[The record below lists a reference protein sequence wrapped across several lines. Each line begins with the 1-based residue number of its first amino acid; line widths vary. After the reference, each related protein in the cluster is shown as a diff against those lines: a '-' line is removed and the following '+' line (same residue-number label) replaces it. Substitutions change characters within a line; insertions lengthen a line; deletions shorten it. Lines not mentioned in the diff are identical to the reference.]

1 MATAVQSRKGRLLPG
16 FAGIALADI
25 LANSVAMIIILIVL
39 TMMIKHEQE
48 QARISEVEDISVLL
62 SRDLATSVVMNG
74 LPTSKPAR
82 LHDYVNSPMDANP
95 HPSIM
100 PIIELH
106 SNYIQDYYTKKRFS
120 RDELLLP
127 DNAFDKFLAKMNP
140 IQKNYI
146 RIDIY
151 DIRTFYLTMSI
162 IGDHAP
168 MPRHWHFIGYEGNA
182 LEDDD
187 GGEPGPG
194 EEITES
200 DETSEDDSEEPG
212 NSQQFRENE
221 GGGGNNENIWQDIPA
236 DISLGAMSNDENYPF
251 DDLAYDAESAEPQN
265 EEYSGGGGDE
275 PADEM
280 FDALTKMMAESLGRA
295 NQSSNFPSVMR
306 FRTATPSSAKSSSD
320 KEQEYVYFNMSEGD
334 ENGEPLDYANI
345 LAALFQFME
354 KAQRAVGEGNYLM
367 LQNFKF
373 ADDILLP
380 AAMMPPLADEELN
393 FYEYLKSV
401 MFPISSADNNSLYVE
416 QQTEDN
422 DVTALTVHPNQ
433 LLENALLLNNPQQT
447 PFPDLPGD
455 AVIRM
460 HVGLYPAIYKGL
472 KINLDKDSI
481 ILLPRKQA
489 DPDQYQ
495 WRIATIVSPQRDDY
509 LLAFV
514 YAAINRNGSL
524 RFAADQNN
532 VSVDHTQVMTHY
544 PSVPYRK
551 EDEALLFYGL
561 AAVLL
566 LLGVLRRFMGG
577 SELPEEGGKNSS

>member
-1 MATAVQSRKGRLLPG
+1 MTATQSRKSNLLPG

-82 LHDYVNSPMDANP
+82 LHDYINSPLDANP

-106 SNYIQDYYTKKRFS
+106 SNYVRDYYTKQKFS
-120 RDELLLP
+120 REEMLKP

-146 RIDIY
+146 RVDIY
-151 DIRTFYLTMSI
+151 DIRTFYLAMSI
-162 IGDHAP
+162 IGDYGS
-168 MPRHWHFIGYEGNA
+168 MPRHWHFIGYDGRA
-182 LEDDD
+182 LEDE
-187 GGEPGPG
+187 GGSTPGAE
-194 EEITES
+194 EEISES
-200 DETSEDDSEEPG
+200 DETSEDTSEEPG
-212 NSQQFRENE
+212 NAKELMEQE
-221 GGGGNNENIWQDIPA
+221 GEGGNNENIWENIPA
-236 DISLGAMSNDENYPF
+236 DISLGAAHGDENYPF
-251 DDLAYDAESAEPQN
+251 DDLAYDAENTNPEN
-265 EEYSGGGGDE
+265 EEYSGGNDE

-295 NQSSNFPSVMR
+295 NQSSNFPNVMR
-306 FRTATPSSAKSSSD
+306 FRTATPSSAKSSSE
-320 KEQEYVYFNMSEGD
+320 KEQEYVFLDMSESSED
-334 ENGEPLDYANI
+334 GEALDYTKI

-354 KAQRAVGEGNYLM
+354 KAQRAAAEGNYLM
-367 LQNFKF
+367 LQDFKF
-373 ADDILLP
+373 ANDILLP
-380 AAMMPPLADEELN
+380 ATMMPPLMDNEEIN

-401 MFPISSADNNSLYVE
+401 MFPPSNEDKLPLHVE
-416 QQTEDN
+416 QQIEDN
-422 DVTALTVHPNQ
+422 DITALAVHPNQ
-433 LLENALLLNNPQQT
+433 LLGSALLLNNPQQT
-447 PFPDLPGD
+447 PLPDLPGD
-455 AVIRM
+455 AVVRM

-472 KINLDKDSI
+472 KIALDKESI
-481 ILLPRKQA
+481 VLLPRKQA
-489 DPDQYQ
+489 EPDKYR

-514 YAAINRNGSL
+514 YAAINRDGSL

-532 VSVDHTQVMTHY
+532 VTVDHTQVMTHY

-551 EDEALLFYGL
+551 ENEALLFYGF

-566 LLGVLRRFMGG
+566 LLGVLRRFIG
-577 SELPEEGGKNSS
+577 NT

>member
-1 MATAVQSRKGRLLPG
+1 MATAAQSRKGSLLPG

-39 TMMIKHEQE
+39 TMMIEHEQE
-48 QARISEVEDISVLL
+48 EARISEVEDISVLL

-106 SNYIQDYYTKKRFS
+106 SDYIQDYYTKQRFS
-120 RDELLLP
+120 RDELLQP

-140 IQKNYI
+140 IQRSYI

-162 IGDHAP
+162 IGDYGP
-168 MPRHWHFIGYEGNA
+168 MPRHWHFIGYDGNPV
-182 LEDDD
+182 EDDNKS
-187 GGEPGPG
+187 EPGAG
-194 EEITES
+194 EVIAES
-200 DETSEDDSEEPG
+200 DETSEDDSEQPG
-212 NSQQFRENE
+212 NSEQFRENE
-221 GGGGNNENIWQDIPA
+221 GEGGNNENIWEDMPA
-236 DISLGAMSNDENYPF
+236 DISLGAVTSDENYPF
-251 DDLAYDAESAEPQN
+251 DDLAYDAENADSQS
-265 EEYSGGGGDE
+265 EEYSGGGSDE

-280 FDALTKMMAESLGRA
+280 FDALSKMMAESLGRG

-306 FRTATPSSAKSSSD
+306 FRTATPSSAKSSSE
-320 KEQEYVYFNMSEGD
+320 KEQEYVYLNMSEGD
-334 ENGEPLDYANI
+334 ENGEELEYANI

-354 KAQRAVGEGNYLM
+354 KAQRSVGEGNYLM

-380 AAMMPPLADEELN
+380 AAMMPTLSDEEIN

-401 MFPISSADNNSLYVE
+401 MFPTSGDDKNPLYVE

-422 DVTALTVHPNQ
+422 DVTALAVHPNQ
-433 LLENALLLNNPQQT
+433 LLENALLLNNSQQM

-455 AVIRM
+455 AVVRM

-514 YAAINRNGSL
+514 YAAINRDGSL
-524 RFAADQNN
+524 RFAADQN
-532 VSVDHTQVMTHY
+532 SVTVAQTQVMTHY

-551 EDEALLFYGL
+551 ENEALLFYGF
-561 AAVLL
+561 AALL
-566 LLGVLRRFMGG
+566 LLFGVLRRFIGTTA
-577 SELPEEGGKNSS
+577 

>member
-1 MATAVQSRKGRLLPG
+1 MTAGQSHKGSLLPG

-82 LHDYVNSPMDANP
+82 LHDYVNSSLDVNP

-106 SNYIQDYYTKKRFS
+106 SNYVRDYYSKEKFS
-120 RDELLLP
+120 REEMLNP
-127 DNAFDKFLAKMNP
+127 DNKFDKFLAKMNP
-140 IQKNYI
+140 IQKNYM

-151 DIRTFYLTMSI
+151 DVRTFYLAMSI
-162 IGDHAP
+162 IGDHGP
-168 MPRHWHFIGYEGNA
+168 MPRHWHFVGYEGNA
-182 LEDDD
+182 LEDED
-187 GGEPGPG
+187 GGTPGAE

-200 DETSEDDSEEPG
+200 DETSEDSSEEPG
-212 NSQQFRENE
+212 NAEEFMEREGE
-221 GGGGNNENIWQDIPA
+221 GGNSENMWEDIPA
-236 DISLGAMSNDENYPF
+236 NISLGDASGEENYPF
-251 DDLAYDAESAEPQN
+251 DDLAYDAESADPES
-265 EEYSGGGGDE
+265 EEYGGGSDE

-280 FDALTKMMAESLGRA
+280 FDALAKMMAESVGRA
-295 NQSSNFPSVMR
+295 QQSSSFPNVMR
-306 FRTATPSSAKSSSD
+306 FRTATPSSAKSSSE
-320 KEQEYVYFNMSEGD
+320 KEQEYVFLNTS
-334 ENGEPLDYANI
+334 ENGEDGEELDYTKI

-354 KAQRAVGEGNYLM
+354 KAQRAVSEGNYLM
-367 LQNFKF
+367 LQEFKF
-373 ADDILLP
+373 ANDILLP
-380 AAMMPPLADEELN
+380 AAMMPALTDNEEIN
-393 FYEYLKSV
+393 FYEYLKGV
-401 MFPISSADNNSLYVE
+401 MFPPSNADKLPLHVE

-422 DVTALTVHPNQ
+422 EVTALAVHPNQ
-433 LLENALLLNNPQQT
+433 LLESAQLLNNPQQT
-447 PFPDLPGD
+447 PMSDLPGE
-455 AVIRM
+455 AVVRM

-472 KINLDKDSI
+472 KIGLNKESI

-489 DPDQYQ
+489 EPDKYQ

-514 YAAINRNGSL
+514 YAAINQDGSL

-532 VSVDHTQVMTHY
+532 ITVDHTQVMTHY
-544 PSVPYRK
+544 PSIPYRK
-551 EDEALLFYGL
+551 ENEALFFYGF
-561 AAVLL
+561 AALL
-566 LLGVLRRFMGG
+566 LMLGVLRRFI
-577 SELPEEGGKNSS
+577 SKT

>member
-1 MATAVQSRKGRLLPG
+1 MATAAQPRKGSLLPG

-74 LPTSKPAR
+74 LPTSRPAR
-82 LHDYVNSPMDANP
+82 LHDYVNSPLDANP

-106 SNYIQDYYTKKRFS
+106 SDYIRDYYTKQRFS
-120 RDELLLP
+120 RDELLQP
-127 DNAFDKFLAKMNP
+127 DNAFDEFLAKMNP

-168 MPRHWHFIGYEGNA
+168 MPRHWHFIGYDGNPLA
-182 LEDDD
+182 DDNES
-187 GGEPGPG
+187 EPGSG

-212 NSQQFRENE
+212 NSEQFRENE
-221 GGGGNNENIWQDIPA
+221 GEGGNNENIWEDIPA
-236 DISLGAMSNDENYPF
+236 DVSLGATSNDENYPF
-251 DDLAYDAESAEPQN
+251 DDLAYDTESAESQM
-265 EEYSGGGGDE
+265 EEYSGGGEDE

-280 FDALTKMMAESLGRA
+280 FDALTKMMAESLGRG
-295 NQSSNFPSVMR
+295 NQSSDFPNVMR

-320 KEQEYVYFNMSEGD
+320 KEQEYVYFDMSEGD
-334 ENGEPLDYANI
+334 ENGEQLDYTKV

-354 KAQRAVGEGNYLM
+354 RAQQAVGEGNYLM

-380 AAMMPPLADEELN
+380 AAMMPTLTEEEIN
-393 FYEYLKSV
+393 FYEYLKGI
-401 MFPISSADNNSLYVE
+401 MFPASSADKNALRVE

-422 DVTALTVHPNQ
+422 DVTALAVHPNQ
-433 LLENALLLNNPQQT
+433 LLEDALLLNNPQQT
-447 PFPDLPGD
+447 PFPDLPAD
-455 AVIRM
+455 AVVRM

-532 VSVDHTQVMTHY
+532 VTVDQTQVMTHY

-561 AAVLL
+561 AALL
-566 LLGVLRRFMGG
+566 LLFGVLRRFMSG
-577 SELPEEGGKNSS
+577 SELSEEGGKNSS

>member
-1 MATAVQSRKGRLLPG
+1 MATAAQSRKGSLLPG

-82 LHDYVNSPMDANP
+82 LHDYINSPMDANP
-95 HPSIM
+95 QPSIM

-106 SNYIQDYYTKKRFS
+106 SNFIRDYYTKQTFS
-120 RDELLLP
+120 RDELLQP
-127 DNAFDKFLAKMNP
+127 DNAFDAFLAQMNP

-162 IGDHAP
+162 IGDHGP
-168 MPRHWHFIGYEGNA
+168 MPRHWHFIGYDGNPIA
-182 LEDDD
+182 DDN
-187 GGEPGPG
+187 GGVPGPG

-200 DETSEDDSEEPG
+200 DEISEEASEEPG
-212 NSQQFRENE
+212 NSEQFRENE
-221 GGGGNNENIWQDIPA
+221 GEGGNSGDIWADMPA
-236 DISLGAMSNDENYPF
+236 DISLGAVTSDENYPF
-251 DDLAYDAESAEPQN
+251 DDLAYDSESADPQN
-265 EEYSGGGGDE
+265 EEYGGGGEE

-280 FDALTKMMAESLGRA
+280 FDALTKMMAESMGRA
-295 NQSSNFPSVMR
+295 NQSSDFPSVMR
-306 FRTATPSSAKSSSD
+306 FRTATPSSEKSSSE
-320 KEQEYVYFNMSEGD
+320 KEQEYVHLNTEEGD
-334 ENGEPLDYANI
+334 ENGEQLDYANI

-354 KAQRAVGEGNYLM
+354 RAQRAVNEGNYLM

-380 AAMMPPLADEELN
+380 ASMMPPLSDEELN

-401 MFPISSADNNSLYVE
+401 MFPASNADKDPMYVE
-416 QQTEDN
+416 QQVEDN
-422 DVTALTVHPNQ
+422 NVTALAVHPNQ
-433 LLENALLLNNPQQT
+433 LLENALLLNNPEQT

-455 AVIRM
+455 AVVRM

-472 KINLDKDSI
+472 KINLDKDGI

-489 DPDQYQ
+489 NPDQYQ

-514 YAAINRNGSL
+514 YAAINQNGSL
-524 RFAADQNN
+524 RFAADQNS
-532 VSVDHTQVMTHY
+532 VSIAQTQVMTHY

-551 EDEALLFYGL
+551 ENEALIFYGL
-561 AAVLL
+561 AALL
-566 LLGVLRRFMGG
+566 LLFGVLRRFIGTTT
-577 SELPEEGGKNSS
+577 

>member
-1 MATAVQSRKGRLLPG
+1 MATAVQSRKGSLLPG

-74 LPTSKPAR
+74 LPTSRPAR
-82 LHDYVNSPMDANP
+82 LHDYINSPMDANP
-95 HPSIM
+95 QPSIM

-106 SNYIQDYYTKKRFS
+106 SNYIKDYYTKQRFS
-120 RDELLLP
+120 RDELLQP
-127 DNAFDKFLAKMNP
+127 DNAFDAFLAKMNP

-162 IGDHAP
+162 IGDHGP
-168 MPRHWHFIGYEGNA
+168 MPRHWHFIGYDGNPIA
-182 LEDDD
+182 DDND
-187 GGEPGPG
+187 STPGPG
-194 EEITES
+194 EEISES
-200 DETSEDDSEEPG
+200 DEISEEESEGPG
-212 NSQQFRENE
+212 NSEQFRENE
-221 GGGGNNENIWQDIPA
+221 NEGEGSNNENIWEDMPA
-236 DISLGAMSNDENYPF
+236 DISLGAMTSDENYPF

-265 EEYSGGGGDE
+265 EEYSGGGENE

-280 FDALTKMMAESLGRA
+280 FDALTKMMAESMGRA
-295 NQSSNFPSVMR
+295 NQSSDFPSVMR
-306 FRTATPSSAKSSSD
+306 FRTATPSSEKSSSE
-320 KEQEYVYFNMSEGD
+320 KEQEYVYLNTEEGD
-334 ENGEPLDYANI
+334 ENGEQLDYANI

-354 KAQRAVGEGNYLM
+354 RAQSAVSEGNYLM

-380 AAMMPPLADEELN
+380 ASMMPPFSDEELN

-401 MFPISSADNNSLYVE
+401 MFPASSADKNPLYVA

-422 DVTALTVHPNQ
+422 NVTALAVHPNQ
-433 LLENALLLNNPQQT
+433 LLEDALLLNNSDQT

-455 AVIRM
+455 AVVRM

-514 YAAINRNGSL
+514 YAAINQNGSL

-532 VSVDHTQVMTHY
+532 VTVAQTQVMTHY

-551 EDEALLFYGL
+551 ENEALIFYGL
-561 AAVLL
+561 AAMLL
-566 LLGVLRRFMGG
+566 LFGVLRRFIGTTT
-577 SELPEEGGKNSS
+577 

>member
-1 MATAVQSRKGRLLPG
+1 MATAVESRKGSLLPG

-74 LPTSKPAR
+74 LPTSRPAR
-82 LHDYVNSPMDANP
+82 LHDYINSPMDANP
-95 HPSIM
+95 QPSIM

-106 SNYIQDYYTKKRFS
+106 YNYIKDYYTKQRFS
-120 RDELLLP
+120 RDELLQP
-127 DNAFDKFLAKMNP
+127 DNAFDAFLAQLNP

-151 DIRTFYLTMSI
+151 DIRTFYLAMSI
-162 IGDHAP
+162 IGDHGP
-168 MPRHWHFIGYEGNA
+168 MPRHWHFIGYDGNPIA
-182 LEDDD
+182 DDND
-187 GGEPGPG
+187 SVPGPG

-200 DETSEDDSEEPG
+200 DEASEEASEEPG
-212 NSQQFRENE
+212 NSEQFRESE
-221 GGGGNNENIWQDIPA
+221 GAGGNNENIWEDIPA
-236 DISLGAMSNDENYPF
+236 DISLGAITSDENYPF
-251 DDLAYDAESAEPQN
+251 DDLAYDSESAEPQN
-265 EEYSGGGGDE
+265 EEYGGGGEE

-280 FDALTKMMAESLGRA
+280 FDALTKMMAESMGRA
-295 NQSSNFPSVMR
+295 NQSSDFPSVMR
-306 FRTATPSSAKSSSD
+306 FRTATPSSEKSSSE
-320 KEQEYVYFNMSEGD
+320 KEQEYVYLNTEEGD
-334 ENGEPLDYANI
+334 ENGEQLDYANI

-354 KAQRAVGEGNYLM
+354 RAQRAVSEGNYLM

-380 AAMMPPLADEELN
+380 ASMMPSLSDEELN

-401 MFPISSADNNSLYVE
+401 MFPTSSADKDPLYVE
-416 QQTEDN
+416 QQIEDN
-422 DVTALTVHPNQ
+422 NVTALAVHPNQ
-433 LLENALLLNNPQQT
+433 LLEDALLLNNSDQT
-447 PFPDLPGD
+447 PFSDLPGD
-455 AVIRM
+455 AVVRM

-514 YAAINRNGSL
+514 YAAINQNGSL
-524 RFAADQNN
+524 RFAADQNS
-532 VSVDHTQVMTHY
+532 VSIAQTQVMTHY

-551 EDEALLFYGL
+551 ENEALIFYGF
-561 AAVLL
+561 AALL
-566 LLGVLRRFMGG
+566 LLFGVLRRFIGTTT
-577 SELPEEGGKNSS
+577 

>member
-1 MATAVQSRKGRLLPG
+1 MATAAQSRKGSLLPG

-39 TMMIKHEQE
+39 TMMIEHEQE
-48 QARISEVEDISVLL
+48 EARISEVEDISVLL

-74 LPTSKPAR
+74 LPTSQPAR

-106 SNYIQDYYTKKRFS
+106 SNYIQDYYTKQRFS
-120 RDELLLP
+120 RDELLQP
-127 DNAFDKFLAKMNP
+127 DNAFDEFLAKMNP
-140 IQKNYI
+140 IQRSYI

-162 IGDHAP
+162 IGDYGP
-168 MPRHWHFIGYEGNA
+168 MPRHWHFIGYDGNA
-182 LEDDD
+182 VEDDNKS
-187 GGEPGPG
+187 EPGPG
-194 EEITES
+194 EAIAAS
-200 DETSEDDSEEPG
+200 DETSENASEQPG
-212 NSQQFRENE
+212 NSEQFRENENE
-221 GGGGNNENIWQDIPA
+221 GGGGNNENIWEDMPA
-236 DISLGAMSNDENYPF
+236 DISLGAVTSDENYPF
-251 DDLAYDAESAEPQN
+251 DDLAYDAENADSQS
-265 EEYSGGGGDE
+265 EEYSGEGSDE

-280 FDALTKMMAESLGRA
+280 FDALSKMMAESLGRG
-295 NQSSNFPSVMR
+295 NQSSDFPSVMR
-306 FRTATPSSAKSSSD
+306 FRTATPSSAKSSSE
-320 KEQEYVYFNMSEGD
+320 KEQEYVYLNMSEGD
-334 ENGEPLDYANI
+334 ESGEELEYVNI

-354 KAQRAVGEGNYLM
+354 KAQRAVDEGNYLM

-380 AAMMPPLADEELN
+380 AAMMPALSDEELN

-401 MFPISSADNNSLYVE
+401 MFPTSGADKNPLYVE

-422 DVTALTVHPNQ
+422 DVTALAVHPNQ
-433 LLENALLLNNPQQT
+433 LLENALLLNNPQQM
-447 PFPDLPGD
+447 PFPELPGD
-455 AVIRM
+455 AVVRM

-472 KINLDKDSI
+472 KINLDKDGI

-489 DPDQYQ
+489 DPDQYR

-514 YAAINRNGSL
+514 YAAINRDGSL
-524 RFAADQNN
+524 RFAADQN
-532 VSVDHTQVMTHY
+532 SVTVAQTQVMTHY

-551 EDEALLFYGL
+551 ENEALLFYGF
-561 AAVLL
+561 AALL
-566 LLGVLRRFMGG
+566 LLFGVLRRFIG
-577 SELPEEGGKNSS
+577 NTA